1 MRVFVVSFNRRFHV
15 INSDS
20 VDLMVWIP
28 VWILMNISAE
38 KGYRA
43 DLCWFQWLASSN
55 WCTSQW
61 SGDQVTVWTL
71 YLTSDLCVGILF
83 STLFLPFRKDTATG
97 TKSLVQTSGCRA
109 NLPPTPRCPP
119 GITYPRNLFWTPAGM
134 KQLWVLFYWLQQE
147 KKDALFLWS
156 NSNMKSTPVLFV
168 ICHCILSASIVKL

>member
-20 VDLMVWIP
+20 LDLMVWIP

-71 YLTSDLCVGILF
+71 YLTSDL
-83 STLFLPFRKDTATG
+83 FL
-97 TKSLVQTSGCRA
+97 SGKTQRPA
-109 NLPPTPRCPP
+109 QRVSFKPPAAEPICHLHHGVRLASPTRE
-119 GITYPRNLFWTPAGM
+119 TYSGLLRVWSNCESCFTDFNKKKKMPCFFDQIQIWKAL
-134 KQLWVLFYWLQQE
+134 LFYL
-147 KKDALFLWS
+147 
-156 NSNMKSTPVLFV
+156 
-168 ICHCILSASIVKL
+168 